1 MKNLFL
7 SATKTIWYIFLLI
20 LPLVVAFVI
29 LNISMNILTALIGTL
44 LIFAELPWAIKLI
57 ENF

>member
-7 SATKTIWYIFLLI
+7 SATKAIWYIFLLI
-20 LPLVVAFVI
+20 LPLVIAFVI
-29 LNISMNILTALIGTL
+29 LNINMNILTALIGTL
-44 LIFAELPWAIKLI
+44 LIFAELPWAIKII

>member
-7 SATKTIWYIFLLI
+7 LAIKAIWNIFLLI
-20 LPLVVAFVI
+20 LPLIVAFVI
-29 LNISMNILTALIGTL
+29 LNISINMLTALIGTL
-44 LIFAELPWAIKLI
+44 LIFAEVPWAIKVI